1 MCNMTNPLS
10 GDKNCTIVLHDLPTH
25 LAEEL
30 ARQAEER
37 GLAVSDLAQELI
49 SRHVEAGGEV

>member
-1 MCNMTNPLS
+1 MANMTNPLS
-10 GDKNCTIVLHDLPTH
+10 VDKNRTIVLQDLPSD

-30 ARQAEER
+30 ARQAEDR

-49 SRHVEAGGEV
+49 NRHVEAGGEF

>member
-1 MCNMTNPLS
+1 MANMTNPLS
-10 GDKNCTIVLHDLPTH
+10 GDKNCTIVLKDLPND

-37 GLAVSDLAQELI
+37 GLEVSDLAKELI
-49 SRHVEAGGEV
+49 SRHVEANGEL